1 MMKSA
6 DMFRPW
12 VDLVR
17 LLRRLSADRKGGVL
31 MIMGFSIIPLTFA
44 TGFGIDYARAMRLQ
58 THLNSAAD
66 AAALAAVSPA
76 MILRVGT
83 DPSDA
88 AYNMFDAQASAI
100 GGYQGMQR
108 AVTITNVTSGSG
120 QTLGALRTAT
130 VTYTAQSINV
140 FGGILGAST
149 LTVHGTA
156 TANAAQPPNV
166 DFYLAMDNSP
176 SMLLPATSDG
186 ISKVQGVTGCAFSCH
201 EYLPHSPS
209 DKIYVKNNKG
219 LQVLLSSSYYTKGN
233 SKQNVFYLYN
243 STTSVLFDSSG
254 NAMNSSSSVSGT
266 TNTTAG
272 GTSAQPTTIATTPI
286 TDTTISYTITDP
298 ADAAVT
304 ITQTTTVVKRTQV
317 VTTQSNG
324 TSSKNSTTNSTNST
338 NATYDT
344 GYWADGYWL
353 THNYGLAYGSPASI
367 VLRKDDVVSA
377 ASQLIPFASSQ
388 AKQFKVTYQ
397 AQMFSFDWTRSGA
410 GSPVKTLNTLT
421 DVSKYPSDFSA
432 ATLFPDDDYWWV
444 NSQPTKGNNTNDQAT
459 EISNM
464 LTTMNGLIPKAG
476 SGAPADTPQK
486 ILFLVTD
493 GMVDQPSRYF
503 GPLRSSDQTIC
514 TAIKAK
520 GIKIAILYT
529 QYLPEALAGD
539 DWSQKNVASFLP
551 PPPAPYAKGSA
562 GSSDQVLTA
571 LQQCA
576 SPGIN
581 GSALVQTVTAN
592 DSIIT
597 ALQQLFSTA
606 LQTSRLVQ

>member
-6 DMFRPW
+6 RMFQPW
-12 VDLVR
+12 VAVVR
-17 LLRRLSADRKGGVL
+17 LLRRLNADRRGGVL
-31 MIMGFSIIPLTFA
+31 MIMGFAIIPLTFA

-76 MILRVGT
+76 MILRTGT

-88 AYNMFDAQASAI
+88 AYAMFDAQALAI
-100 GGYQGMQR
+100 GGYQGIQR
-108 AVTITNVTSGSG
+108 TVTITASASGSG
-120 QTLGALRTAT
+120 QTLAALRTAT
-130 VTYTAQSINV
+130 VAYTAQSINI
-140 FGGILGAST
+140 FGGILGATT
-149 LTVHGTA
+149 LTVRGTA

-186 ISKVQGVTGCAFSCH
+186 ISKIQKVTGCAFSCH
-201 EYLPHSPS
+201 ESLPHNDSINVTNS
-209 DKIYVKNNKG
+209 AG
-219 LQVLLSSSYYTKGN
+219 LQVLLSSSYYTAGASN
-233 SKQNVFYLYN
+233 QNVYYLYN
-243 STTSVLFDSSG
+243 PTTKILFDSSQKPL
-254 NAMNSSSSVSGT
+254 NPASSSSVSGPST
-266 TNTTAG
+266 TGGTWLNPTTTTTTVTTA
-272 GTSAQPTTIATTPI
+272 TVVTYSI
-286 TDTTISYTITDP
+286 TDSNSGP
-298 ADAAVT
+298 VT
-304 ITQTTTVVKRTQV
+304 ITKTTASTPTTVVKITPPF
-317 VTTQSNG
+317 G
-324 TSSKNSTTNSTNST
+324 TSTTTSTTGSTSSSSS
-338 NATYDT
+338 TYDT

-353 THNYGLAYGSPASI
+353 THNYGLLYGSPASI
-367 VLRKDDVVSA
+367 TLRKDDVVSA
-377 ASQLIPFASSQ
+377 ASQLIPFAANQ
-388 AKQFKVTYQ
+388 AQQFKVTYQ
-397 AQMFSFDWTRSGA
+397 AQMFSFDWTRSGNT
-410 GSPVKTLNTLT
+410 SPVKTLNTLT
-421 DVSKYPSDFSA
+421 NVASYGSNFSA
-432 ATLFPDDDYWWV
+432 ASLFPNDDLWWQ
-444 NSQPTKGNNTNDQAT
+444 NSQPTSTTNTNDQAT

-464 LTTMNGLIPKAG
+464 LTTMNGLIPTAG
-476 SGAPADTPQK
+476 SGAPGVTPQK

-529 QYLPEALAGD
+529 QYLPEALAND
-539 DWSQKNVASFLP
+539 AWSQTNVAPFLP
-551 PPPAPYAKGSA
+551 PPPAPYSGSSA
-562 GSSDQVLTA
+562 GTSDKVLTA

-576 SPGIN
+576 SPGTN
-581 GSALVQTVTAN
+581 GAALVQTVTAN

>member
-1 MMKSA
+1 MMKSPRT
-6 DMFRPW
+6 FRPW
-12 VDLVR
+12 VDLVT
-17 LLRRLSADRKGGVL
+17 LFRRLSADRKGGVL

-58 THLNSAAD
+58 THLNSVAD

-76 MILRVGT
+76 MILRARQDST
-83 DPSDA
+83 DA
-88 AYNMFDAQASAI
+88 GNNMFDAQASGI
-100 GGYQGMQR
+100 GGYLGMQR
-108 AVTITNVTSGSG
+108 TVTVTDGSSGSG
-120 QTLGALRTAT
+120 QTLAALRTAT
-130 VTYTAQSINV
+130 VTYTAQSINI
-140 FGGILGAST
+140 FGGILGSSS

-176 SMLLPATSDG
+176 SMLLPATADG
-186 ISKVQGVTGCAFSCH
+186 ISKVQSVTGCAFSCH

-209 DKIYVKNNKG
+209 DKIFVKNNKG
-219 LQVLLSSSYYTKGN
+219 LDVLLSASYYAKGN
-233 SKQNVFYLYN
+233 SKHNVFYLYN
-243 STTSVLFDSSG
+243 STTLTLYDG
-254 NAMNSSSSVSGT
+254 AGIAMNSTSSVSGT
-266 TNTTAG
+266 TVTTAG
-272 GTSAQPTTIATTPI
+272 RTGAQPTSIATTPV
-286 TDTTISYTITDP
+286 TDTTISYAITDP
-298 ADAAVT
+298 PDAAVT
-304 ITQTTTVVKRTQV
+304 ITQTTTVTQKTQV

-324 TSSKNSTTNSTNST
+324 TSTRSATTNSTQKT
-338 NATYDT
+338 NATFDT

-353 THNYGLAYGSPASI
+353 THNYGLAYGSPSSI

-377 ASQLIPFASSQ
+377 ASQLMPFASSQ

-410 GSPVKTLNTLT
+410 SSPVKTLNTLT
-421 DVSKYPSDFSA
+421 DVTKYASDFSA

-476 SGAPADTPQK
+476 TGAPGDTPQK

-551 PPPAPYAKGSA
+551 PPPAPYATGSA

-571 LQQCA
+571 LQRCA

-581 GSALVQTVTAN
+581 GAALVQTVTAN

>member
-1 MMKSA
+1 MIDEPRAFLSWA
-6 DMFRPW
+6 A
-12 VDLVR
+12 LVGLLSR
-17 LLRRLSADRKGGVL
+17 LRADRKGGVL
-31 MIMGFSIIPLTFA
+31 MIMGFAIIPLTFA

-76 MILRVGT
+76 MILR
-83 DPSDA
+83 SDGDSQSA
-88 AYNMFDAQASAI
+88 ALSMFNAQAATLS
-100 GGYQGMQR
+100 GYQGLQPT
-108 AVTITNVTSGSG
+108 ATITDGTSGSG
-120 QTLGALRTAT
+120 QSLGYLRTAT
-130 VTYTAQSINV
+130 VTYTAQSTNI

-186 ISKVQGVTGCAFSCH
+186 ISKVQKVTGCAFSCH
-201 EYLPHSPS
+201 AYLPHNDNINVTNSA
-209 DKIYVKNNKG
+209 G
-219 LQVLLSSSYYTKGN
+219 LQVLLSSGYYTANGA
-233 SKQNVFYLYN
+233 KQNVFYLYN
-243 STTSVLFDSSG
+243 PTSQLLFDSSS
-254 NAMNSSSSVSGT
+254 NPMNPAPIFSASGST
-266 TNTTAG
+266 TTG
-272 GTSAQPTTIATTPI
+272 GTSSTPNTTTTTTGTTTAVTYSI
-286 TDTTISYTITDP
+286 TDNTKG
-298 ADAAVT
+298 AVT
-304 ITQTTTVVKRTQV
+304 ITKTTTSTPTTVKV
-317 VTTQSNG
+317 VTTPSG
-324 TSSKNSTTNSTNST
+324 GSTTTTTYATPSNSSS
-338 NATYDT
+338 TYDT

-367 VLRKDDVVSA
+367 VLRKDEVVSA
-377 ASQLIPFASSQ
+377 ATQLIPFAASQ
-388 AKQFKVTYQ
+388 AQQYKVTYQ
-397 AQMFSFDWTRSGA
+397 AQMFSFDWTRSGTT
-410 GSPVKTLNTLT
+410 SPVKTLNSLANVT
-421 DVSKYPSDFSA
+421 SYGSAFSA
-432 ATLFPDDDYWWV
+432 ASLFPSDDYWWQ
-444 NSQPTKGNNTNDQAT
+444 NNQPTNGTNINDQAT
-459 EISNM
+459 EMSNM
-464 LTTMNGLIPKAG
+464 LTAMKGIIPTAG
-476 SGAPADTPQK
+476 SGAAGATPQK

-539 DWSQKNVASFLP
+539 SWSQTNVAPFLP
-551 PPPAPYAKGSA
+551 APPAPYASGSA

-576 SPGIN
+576 SPGTN
-581 GSALVQTVTAN
+581 GAALVQTVTAN